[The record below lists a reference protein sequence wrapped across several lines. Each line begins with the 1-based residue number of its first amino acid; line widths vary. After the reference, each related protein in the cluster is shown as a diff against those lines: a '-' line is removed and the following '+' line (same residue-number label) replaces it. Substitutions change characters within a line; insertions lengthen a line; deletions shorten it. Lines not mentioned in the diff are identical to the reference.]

1 MTNALERV
9 TGPAKEE
16 VQGGRALP
24 TEKAEAEDE
33 EERDER
39 RVEEREMAGPQD
51 VEAFEGRVENAT
63 TL

>member
-1 MTNALERV
+1 MTSALGRV

-24 TEKAEAEDE
+24 TEKAEAEE
-33 EERDER
+33 EDDRDER

-51 VEAFEGRVENAT
+51 VEALDGRVENAT